1 MGAVIRADD
10 ARPPQRDKR
19 QDIEGETMGQFT
31 GAAFQGARARVS
43 RPLRIASFG
52 LALPLA
58 FVAAGARATDNQ
70 GAASSAGP
78 ALLAPAPTAS
88 QGPKR
93 TQHKAPAPA
102 PARRTVAAGAGAA
115 APAQPILLAQATPT
129 QGGTGTGATGQANPS
144 NQPPPP
150 AGTPPGSN
158 AALSEVVVTGSRIER
173 STFTT
178 PNPVTVLNSQDI
190 ANLGI
195 TNVGEVL
202 GELPQNSNFFAAN
215 NVGLGNFNVGAQLA
229 NLRGL
234 NPFFGTRT
242 LTLVDTERF
251 VPQATG
257 GGVDVTLIPS
267 MLVARTEVV
276 TGGASA
282 VYGSDAVA
290 GVVNIILDK
299 KLQGFKGQADY
310 GQTSHHDGGDP
321 HVSIAYGTDL
331 GSRAHIIMGGEFENS
346 EDIGICSQ
354 VRSWCASNYG
364 VLTNTLYNGAPA
376 GGGHPA
382 IPPNGLPHYIIGPNA
397 TLANQSQTGV
407 LTPCTLPVGVCI
419 PLGPQWIF
427 NSAGNAVSPFN
438 PGNYADGAGVF
449 GFSQGAGATGVGAYD
464 GTTIKPS
471 TKRYTGL
478 ADLEYKITD
487 NLNAFLQF
495 DYARSE
501 SVNPV
506 ANGAIGPIALEVASG
521 VFVPLSSQINYNN
534 PFLPA
539 QFKPGGANALSPPGP
554 IPPPF
559 CAPNPFPC
567 GNSIGGALLGYN
579 MNAIDPARNV
589 THDHVERLT
598 GGMNGEI
605 TGTWNWDAY
614 FEYGQNYNAQAL
626 FNNVVSTFLQ
636 NALDVVTDPA
646 TGQPVCASGAP
657 GCVPLDLFGSN
668 NANPAALAYAFRTL
682 YEFSTLKQYVIS
694 GNVHGDLFGGIGA
707 GPVKIALGVEARR
720 DTADVTHDLQDQPF
734 YDEYFLSYG
743 LDYAG
748 KIDVA
753 EGYTE
758 IDFPVLKDLPF
769 AKYLDFDGAIRET
782 SNTNTNQTFGAATD
796 GESVTHRIPSW
807 KLSGIWDT
815 TDWLRIRGTR
825 SRDVRAPYFRE
836 LYETYAVTA
845 GGPFGTVVN
854 PVNQQSEVVTALT
867 GGNINLE
874 PETADTE
881 TVGIVLAPK
890 SGPLNRF
897 QFSTDW
903 YKIVINNPIAGPP
916 FGLGVQNIVNLCYAG
931 QQAFC
936 NRITFGTPGNFGT
949 IQTVNNTAVNLGRYE
964 VRGVD
969 FEADYS
975 LPLPDVSKSLPGNL
989 NFRWLTSLLYNM
1001 TIDDGLGSPP
1011 VDYAGQSGPTGAF
1024 GGFNTSPR
1032 WQSNFFVTYNV
1043 GRFTGTAQV
1052 RWIGP
1057 GSFEAITAFGGAPIA
1072 PGDAGYSSTNPN
1084 SINTNSVAS
1093 ATYLDLFGSYD
1104 ITDHVSLFTSIN
1116 NVFNKS
1122 PPVAPGGN
1130 GYPTNPVYF
1139 DTYGLFWRVG
1149 VRVAF

>member
-1 MGAVIRADD
+1 
-10 ARPPQRDKR
+10 
-19 QDIEGETMGQFT
+19 MGQFN
-31 GAAFQGARARVS
+31 GAESRVARARALRPFLLVS
-43 RPLRIASFG
+43 VG
-52 LALPLA
+52 LALPLG
-58 FVAAGARATDNQ
+58 F
-70 GAASSAGP
+70 AASAASWAADAQAAATPGAP
-78 ALLAPAPTAS
+78 ALLAQT
-88 QGPKR
+88 
-93 TQHKAPAPA
+93 T
-102 PARRTVAAGAGAA
+102 
-115 APAQPILLAQATPT
+115 PAQ
-129 QGGTGTGATGQANPS
+129 GTGTGTGGQS
-144 NQPPPP
+144 QTS
-150 AGTPPGSN
+150 GTSTSETSG
-158 AALSEVVVTGSRIER
+158 LGEVVVTGSRIER

-178 PNPVTVLNSQDI
+178 PNPVTVLNSNDI

-195 TNVGEVL
+195 NNVGQVL

-251 VPQATG
+251 VEQATG

-299 KLQGFKGQADY
+299 KLEGFKGQADY

-321 HVSIAYGTDL
+321 HVSLAYGTDL
-331 GSRAHIIMGGEFENS
+331 GSRAHIIMGAEFENS
-346 EDIGICSQ
+346 EDIGICDQ
-354 VRSWCASNYG
+354 VRSWCKSDYG
-364 VLTNTLYNGAPA
+364 LFTNTLYAGAPA
-376 GGGHPA
+376 SGPTPA

-407 LTPCTLPVGVCI
+407 LTPCSLPVGVCI
-419 PLGPQWIF
+419 PLGPQYIF
-427 NSAGNAVSPFN
+427 NSAGNAATPFN

-471 TKRYTGL
+471 VKRYTGL
-478 ADLEYKITD
+478 TDLEYKFTD
-487 NLNAFLQF
+487 TLTGFLQF

-539 QFKPGGANALSPPGP
+539 QFQPGGANALSPSIP
-554 IPPPF
+554 IPPPL
-559 CAPNPFPC
+559 CAPAPAPC

-589 THDHVERLT
+589 THNHVERVT
-598 GGMNGEI
+598 GGMNGDI
-605 TGTWNWDAY
+605 TSTWNWDWY
-614 FEYGQNYNAQAL
+614 FEYGQNYNAQEL
-626 FNNVVSTFLQ
+626 FNNVVGTFLQ
-636 NALDVVTDPA
+636 NALDVVTDPT

-682 YEFSTLKQYVIS
+682 YEFSTLKQYVLS
-694 GNVHGDLFGGIGA
+694 GNVHGDLFGGFGA
-707 GPVKIALGVEARR
+707 GSVKIAMGLEARR
-720 DTADVTHDLQDQPF
+720 DTADVTHDLQDQPW

-748 KIDVA
+748 KIDVV

-758 IDFPVLKDLPF
+758 LDVPVLKDLPF

-782 SNTNTNQTFGAATD
+782 SNTNTNQTYGAATD

-807 KLSGIWDT
+807 KLSGIWDM
-815 TDWLRIRGTR
+815 TDWLRFRGTR
-825 SRDVRAPYFRE
+825 SRDVRAPFFRE
-836 LYETYAVTA
+836 LYESYAVTA

-881 TVGIVLAPK
+881 TAGIVLAPK
-890 SGPLNRF
+890 SGPLTGF

-903 YKIVINNPIAGPP
+903 YRIVINDPIAGPP

-931 QQAFC
+931 EQAFC
-936 NRITFGTPGNFGT
+936 NRIVFGTPGDFST

-964 VRGVD
+964 TRGVD
-969 FEADYS
+969 FEADYR
-975 LPLPDVSKSLPGNL
+975 LALQDLNKSLPGDL
-989 NFRWLTSLLYNM
+989 SFRWLTSLLYNM

-1011 VDYAGQSGPTGAF
+1011 VDYAGQTGPTAAF

-1032 WQSNFFVTYNV
+1032 WQSNFFVTYA
-1043 GRFTGTAQV
+1043 TGPVTATAQV

-1057 GSFEAITAFGGAPIA
+1057 GIYEAITAFGGTPIQ
-1072 PGDAGYSSTNPN
+1072 PGDPGYSSTNPN
-1084 SINTNSVAS
+1084 SINTNRVAG
-1093 ATYLDLFGSYD
+1093 AYYLNLSGSYD
-1104 ITDHVSLFTSIN
+1104 IGDHVSLFTSIN
-1116 NVFNKS
+1116 NVLNKS
-1122 PPVAPGGN
+1122 PPIAPGGN

-1139 DTYGLFWRVG
+1139 DTYGLFWRLG
-1149 VRVAF
+1149 VRVRF